1 MAVMFDSG
9 KFPLWL
15 DDIEAVS
22 IAAADFD
29 PITTLNVPA
38 TEHEIGKYARNG
50 FAVKN
55 GTETAAFIRAVTLAQ
70 YRANHNS
77 LTGVVPRTIYLNGG
91 DWCLTPVVKVCA
103 ANHATTPSTGMTLI
117 NVGWII

>member
-1 MAVMFDSG
+1 MVVFDSG
-9 KFPLWL
+9 KFPLWF
-15 DDIEAVS
+15 DDIEAAS

-29 PITTLNVPA
+29 PITTLDVPA
-38 TEHEIGKYARNG
+38 TEHEIGRYSRNG
-50 FAVKN
+50 FGVKN

-91 DWCLTPVVKVCA
+91 DWCLTPVVKVFA
-103 ANHATTPSTGMTLI
+103 ANDATYPSTGMTNI